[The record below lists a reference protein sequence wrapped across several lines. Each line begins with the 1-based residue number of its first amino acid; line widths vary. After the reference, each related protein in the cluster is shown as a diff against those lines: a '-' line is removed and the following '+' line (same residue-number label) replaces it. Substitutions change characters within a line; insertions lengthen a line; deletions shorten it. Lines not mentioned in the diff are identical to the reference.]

1 MADTHFMI
9 EKKSEEGTTTTR
21 IRELK
26 EEETLTELARMLGG
40 DRITDS
46 ALANA
51 KELKE
56 MATNTKQY

>member
-1 MADTHFMI
+1 MI
-9 EKKSEEGTTTTR
+9 EKKSEEGTTSTR

-56 MATNTKQY
+56 MAANTKQY